1 MDLADFPRLRELNL
15 RKTSVAGDIR
25 DIGERDFLALE
36 VLTLPKGVYGGSG
49 REFQLISDVP
59 DVMNTLYSFRK
70 QRPCLWLKDWYGELS
85 EDSPD
90 WYDGFDGEDIFDP
103 DRIPFEIRLVAAG
116 SRIGYRW
123 ESRDDHPCEAIWLD
137 PEPDLDSSD
146 SDYDEYIEELEEIER
161 QVVYRGFHEPPSEE
175 AFNIRLRNFMNM

>member
-1 MDLADFPRLRELNL
+1 MVERLVWGALGGFSRLV
-15 RKTSVAGDIR
+15 RWIR
-25 DIGERDFLALE
+25 WRRYF
-36 VLTLPKGVYGGSG
+36 
-49 REFQLISDVP
+49 
-59 DVMNTLYSFRK
+59 N
-70 QRPCLWLKDWYGELS
+70 
-85 EDSPD
+85 
-90 WYDGFDGEDIFDP
+90 P

-161 QVVYRGFHEPPSEE
+161 QVVYRGFQQPPTEEEYFRLVSELE
-175 AFNIRLRNFMNM
+175 D